1 MALQQTQMI
10 GAKDLLVVISYPPYA
25 PEVTDAITA
34 VSAAGRPII
43 AITDGP
49 LSPLAAKSDLCFET
63 DSQET
68 HGFRLISGAMCLCQA
83 LVVSLG
89 LKLTEKNNQA

>member
-1 MALQQTQMI
+1 MI
-10 GAKDLLVVISYPPYA
+10 AAQDLMIAISFPPYA

-34 VSAAGRPII
+34 VAAAGRPII

-63 DSQET
+63 DAQET
-68 HGFRLISGAMCLCQA
+68 HGFRLISGAMCLSQA

-89 LKLTEKNNQA
+89 LHQAERQS

>member
-1 MALQQTQMI
+1 MI
-10 GAKDLLVVISYPPYA
+10 GARDLLVVISYPPYA
-25 PEVTDAITA
+25 PEVTDALTA
-34 VSAAGRPII
+34 VAAAGRPII

-89 LKLTEKNNQA
+89 LKLTEKNGGAY